1 MKKIFKNFSN
11 FPYTTVHNL
20 VLLRIGSTSCWH
32 LTFSGTMSK
41 KAGLTSHRHRKK
53 SIRHLTFPIT
63 MWIIDIV
70 ELHQVM
76 PCTNS
81 QKCCFYAWLYFSMK
95 IFIHFN
101 VVISR
106 VDKHWH
112 FFPLWNSNTLLI
124 IISFSKI
131 QFPSLNSLCDDEKLK
146 LCLLVW

>member
-1 MKKIFKNFSN
+1 MKIFSKNRVIFHIQQCITWYFLESVRHHVDIWL
-11 FPYTTVHNL
+11 FL
-20 VLLRIGSTSCWH
+20 VRCR
-32 LTFSGTMSK
+32 K

-53 SIRHLTFPIT
+53 SIRHRTFPIT

-131 QFPSLNSLCDDEKLK
+131 RFPSFFSLRWWKSK
-146 LCLLVW
+146 A